1 MGHKK
6 SMVWQVRNAL
16 DKLSAYGQSKN
27 AAKHANGGKPPVD
40 RIYSIRTMDSYK
52 AVGERFAT
60 WAYKEHGCTTLAQAE
75 QYTGEWLGSRMAEG
89 KSAFTIRTDA
99 AALGKL
105 YQKPTTSLGVT
116 LPTRHR
122 ADVTQYR
129 GGKEEGHFD
138 KAAHSNLV
146 EFCRDTGLRRHE
158 VAALRPQDVTRL
170 PDGRAQVHVIQ
181 GKGGKERYVTAL
193 SGRPADLAE
202 AAAANGQSR
211 VFSDI
216 PKYAPIH
223 SYRRDYANELY
234 NRLARDVSTLPRSER
249 YDCRGDR
256 AGSSYD
262 RAAMR
267 EVSAQLGH
275 NRVSVIAQSY
285 LSAK

>member
-16 DKLSAYGQSKN
+16 DKLAAYGQSKN
-27 AAKHANGGKPPVD
+27 VAKHQNGGKPPID

-52 AVGERFAT
+52 ATGERFAT
-60 WAYKEHGCTTLAQAE
+60 WAEKEHGCKTLAQAE
-75 QYTGEWLGSRMAEG
+75 RYTGEWLGSRMAEG

-105 YQKPTTSLGVT
+105 YQKPTTSLGVD

-129 GGKEEGHFD
+129 GGKEVGHFD
-138 KAAHSNLV
+138 ADKHSALV
-146 EFCRDTGLRRHE
+146 AFCRDTGLRRHE
-158 VAALRPQDVTRL
+158 VAAIRPQDVTRL
-170 PDGRAQVHVIQ
+170 PDGRAQVHVLQ

-193 SGRPADLAE
+193 SGRPADIAE
-202 AAAANGQSR
+202 AAAQDGR
-211 VFSDI
+211 GKVFGSV

-223 SYRRDYANELY
+223 TYRRDYANALY
-234 NRLARDVSTLPRSER
+234 NQLARDVSTLPRSER

-256 AGSSYD
+256 VGTSYD
-262 RAAMR
+262 RKAMQ
-267 EVSAQLGH
+267 EVSHQLGH